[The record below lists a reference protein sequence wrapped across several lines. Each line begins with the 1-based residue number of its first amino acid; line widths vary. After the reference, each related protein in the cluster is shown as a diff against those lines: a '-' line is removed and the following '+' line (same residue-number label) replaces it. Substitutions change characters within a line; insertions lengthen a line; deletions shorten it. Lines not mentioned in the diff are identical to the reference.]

1 MHIRP
6 LRAEDAEPA
15 FQLRVAAFSDAV
27 HADYDADEVYIPD
40 EHRLV
45 AVDGGQVVGHL
56 GVWPFRQAF
65 LGSAVPMGGVGGVVV
80 ADGRRGSGVGSRL
93 LAACLAH
100 MADTG
105 MPIASLYPST
115 PVPYRRF
122 GWEYAGVRLRR
133 TTITRDLLA
142 VPAPRSDVGLRPYEP
157 ADLDAVVAVHDAVT
171 VTEQGGLVTGDR
183 WLRRALQ
190 RDPDEAEVA
199 LVAVRDDRV
208 VGLLLLA
215 KAAPADEHSSYTV
228 DVRRLFGAD
237 GDVERALWRAVGHH
251 HTVAARTTFVSRPA
265 DPLLFELR
273 HGLDVSGP
281 ATGHF
286 MTRLVDAAAAVAA
299 RVWPPVAAVV
309 ELDIVDPRRPGHAG
323 PQVLEV
329 RDRRGALTPGGGGRI
344 TLDIGTLSSLYTGF
358 VTPAQLAHAG
368 RLPGATAADLVAL
381 ADTFAAPTPFMR
393 DFF

>member
-1 MHIRP
+1 MQIRP
-6 LRAEDAEPA
+6 LRPEDAEQA
-15 FQLRVAAFSDAV
+15 FQLRVAAFSNAV
-27 HADYDADEVYIPD
+27 RLDFDADEVYIPD
-40 EHRLV
+40 DHRLV

-80 ADGRRGSGVGSRL
+80 ADSRRGTGVGSRL
-93 LAACLAH
+93 LASGLAH
-100 MADTG
+100 MADAGLHIST
-105 MPIASLYPST
+105 LYPST

-122 GWEYAGVRLRR
+122 GWEFAGVRLRR
-133 TTITRDLLA
+133 TTITRDLLD
-142 VPAPRSDVGLRPYEP
+142 VSPPRDDISLRPYEP

-171 VTEQGGLVTGDR
+171 VNEQGGLVAGDR

-190 RDPDEAEVA
+190 RDPDDPEFA
-199 LVAVRDDRV
+199 LVAVRDGRV
-208 VGLLLLA
+208 VGLLLAA
-215 KAAPADEHSSYTV
+215 KAAPSDEHSSYTV

-237 GDVERALWRAVGHH
+237 GDVERALWRSIGHH

-281 ATGHF
+281 ATAHF
-286 MTRLVDAAAAVAA
+286 MTRLIDGPAAVAA
-299 RVWPPVAAVV
+299 RRWPRVSAAVEV
-309 ELDIVDPRRPGHAG
+309 DIADPYRPGHAG
-323 PQVLEV
+323 RHVLEV
-329 RDRRGALTPGGGGRI
+329 HDRRGTLRSGGRGRVS
-344 TLDIGTLSSLYTGF
+344 LDVGTLSSLYTGF
-358 VTPAQLAHAG
+358 VTPPDAARAG

-381 ADTFAAPTPFMR
+381 TDVFASPAPFLR